1 MKGEHGMSY
10 SVFRVQGV
18 KNTGALVGLG
28 KHNKDRISHT
38 NLDIDKSKSCENIEL
53 IRCEGTYNQK
63 FNEITKELRKNHDER
78 MKSMRAD
85 RVKTF
90 ERSINDS
97 KTDVACEMLFTSDE
111 SFFKDMSREDIT
123 KWAKESL
130 EFVIKAIGI
139 PKKHI
144 IHATVHMDEKTPHLH
159 VVAVPIAKVYDGRVK
174 QEVLKISRAKFIGGK
189 MHLSKLQDAYN
200 ERMNDNGFKLERGVV
215 GANKTHKKT
224 VTYKKEQLA
233 KLEKQIKKADKVLD
247 RQQEIISGSFVMAE
261 KIDGI
266 EVKPY
271 FFDRDK
277 VIIDSKDFDFLKEK
291 SKGAVAIKG
300 KFEDL
305 ERKYNNQGD
314 NLRSLNSELLGY
326 ADKVDNLK
334 KGLEVKDKKIGVLS
348 KKLSVLVEVCK
359 EHNPEL
365 IDKANEKLRESNRP
379 KPKIMNRGCDM
390 ER

>member
-1 MKGEHGMSY
+1 MSY
-10 SVFRVQGV
+10 SVFRVQGI
-18 KNTGALVGLG
+18 KNTSSLVGLG
-28 KHNKDRISHT
+28 KHNKDRVSHT
-38 NLDIDKSKSCENIEL
+38 NPDINKGKSNENIEL
-53 IRCEGTYNQK
+53 VKCEGTYNQK

-78 MKSMRAD
+78 MKTMRSD

-90 ERSINDS
+90 ERSLNDS
-97 KTDVACEMLFTSDE
+97 KNDVACEMIFTSDE
-111 SFFKDMSREDIT
+111 SFFKGMSKEDIT
-123 KWAKESL
+123 KWAECSL
-130 EFVIKAIGI
+130 EFVTKAIGI

-144 IHATVHMDEKTPHLH
+144 IHAIVHMDETTPHLH

-174 QEVLKISRAKFIGGK
+174 QEVLKISRAKFIGDRI
-189 MHLSKLQDAYN
+189 HLSKLQDVYN
-200 ERMNDNGFKLERGVV
+200 KRMNDNGFKLERGII
-215 GANKTHKKT
+215 GTNKRHTET
-224 VTYKKEQLA
+224 VTYKKGQLVEL
-233 KLEKQIKKADKVLD
+233 KKQIEKADEVLD
-247 RQQEIISGSFVMAE
+247 KQQKTINGSLVMAE

-271 FFDRDK
+271 FFDKNK
-277 VIIDSKDFDFLKEK
+277 VIIDSKDLDFLKKK

-326 ADKVDNLK
+326 ADKVENFK
-334 KGLEVKDKKIGVLS
+334 KSLDVKDKKIGILS
-348 KKLSVLVEVCK
+348 KKLSALVEVCK
-359 EHNPEL
+359 EYNPVL

-379 KPKIMNRGCDM
+379 KPKVMDRDRGWDM

>member
-1 MKGEHGMSY
+1 MSY

-200 ERMNDNGFKLERGVV
+200 ERMNDNGFKL
-215 GANKTHKKT
+215 
-224 VTYKKEQLA
+224 A

>member
-1 MKGEHGMSY
+1 MSY
-10 SVFRVQGV
+10 SVFRIQGI
-18 KNTGALVGLG
+18 KNTGSLVGLG
-28 KHNKDRISHT
+28 KHNKDRVSHT
-38 NLDIDKSKSCENIEL
+38 NPDIDKGKSNENIEL
-53 IRCEGTYNQK
+53 VKCEGTYNQK

-78 MKSMRAD
+78 MKTMRSD

-90 ERSINDS
+90 EKSLNDS
-97 KTDVACEMLFTSDE
+97 KNDVACEMIFTSDE
-111 SFFKDMSREDIT
+111 DFFKGMSRDDIT
-123 KWAKESL
+123 KWAECSL
-130 EFVIKAIGI
+130 DFVTKAIGI

-174 QEVLKISRAKFIGGK
+174 QEVLKISRAKFIGDRI
-189 MHLSKLQDAYN
+189 HLSKLQDAYN

-215 GANKTHKKT
+215 GANKTHKET

-233 KLEKQIKKADKVLD
+233 KLEKQIEKADKVLD

-271 FFDRDK
+271 FFDKDK
-277 VIIDSKDFDFLKEK
+277 VIIDSKDFDFLKDK

-365 IDKANEKLRESNRP
+365 IDRANEKLRESNRP
-379 KPKIMNRGCDM
+379 KPKVMNRGWDM